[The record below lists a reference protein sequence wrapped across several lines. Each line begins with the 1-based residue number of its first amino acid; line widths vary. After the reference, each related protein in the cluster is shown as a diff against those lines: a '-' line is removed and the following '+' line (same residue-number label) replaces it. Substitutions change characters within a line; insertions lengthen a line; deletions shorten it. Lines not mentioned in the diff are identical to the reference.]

1 MQRRLRM
8 ILGNSNK
15 HLYVSQLPVE
25 LPDLIKAFR
34 IQVGRGFNNIDAK
47 EAWRKRGNNYGAVCK
62 VCARDKIEGDKTQ
75 LKNDKD
81 CVL

>member
-1 MQRRLRM
+1 M

-47 EAWRKRGNNYGAVCK
+47 EA
-62 VCARDKIEGDKTQ
+62 
-75 LKNDKD
+75 
-81 CVL
+81 